1 VRKEVVLFLLNP
13 SQSRAATTAR
23 NLVRRALPWVDEPQL
38 NHVEARREALEGY
51 VICLE
56 LGEATIVVE
65 GNVFAFQVPEGDLRI
80 GQPVRFVRRGDRF
93 ELV

>member
-1 VRKEVVLFLLNP
+1 MSYLSPSRSRVV
-13 SQSRAATTAR
+13 SSAR
-23 NLVRRALPWVDEPQL
+23 RLVRSARRVIPGAAALPEIKVQT
-38 NHVEARREALEGY
+38 RRQALEGY

-56 LGEATIVVE
+56 LGEATVVAE

-80 GQPVRFVRRGDRF
+80 GQPVRFIRTGDGF